1 MEKLKLF
8 ISDLKSVS
16 RATATSKKKL
26 RIFVSV
32 VFTNFIVFS
41 DIVVILF
48 ISSFFTDIVIPDF
61 LEYFKIFEYKILFP
75 IFVLLRFLLIFLDKL
90 NIFGL
95 QFEIEK
101 NLRTYMIRQIF
112 NKGNYSISDTYYF
125 INTISV
131 QVGAFFKTLA
141 NFISSGIQVLIF
153 STYLLYTNK
162 EIINYYFFGILILI
176 LPTLYLTKLARK
188 YAHTSYH
195 YGDKV
200 SGEIESVI
208 DNLFLIKVLKKTGN
222 EINNFS
228 NFLTN
233 YYESRIN
240 DIKTGT
246 LNVILPNFLTIFV
259 ISVVLVST
267 ENLILLKLE
276 LIGVLLRLFQS
287 ISSLNSNLHLV
298 SAFHVYIEKYLD
310 FVEDGKSQFSQNY
323 EVNSQESQFIIE
335 FKNLSFKYFGTDD
348 YLFHNLNLNIEK
360 YKHYVIVGP
369 NGSGKSTLLG
379 LAAGVLYAQE
389 GKVVSSSNKVGY
401 ISSTPMIFNKS
412 IRENIL
418 YGNENEK
425 ISDEQIIKQLESFQV
440 FSDKRSTNLDLMISN
455 KSLSSGQMQKISF
468 IRSIL
473 GNIDLLVLDES
484 TANLDKE
491 TKEIIFNNL
500 SNLNISVIN
509 STHDISELKN
519 YDYKIEIKNIDDKR
533 ELVVS

>member
-228 NFLTN
+228 NF
-233 YYESRIN
+233 
-240 DIKTGT
+240 
-246 LNVILPNFLTIFV
+246 
-259 ISVVLVST
+259 
-267 ENLILLKLE
+267 
-276 LIGVLLRLFQS
+276 
-287 ISSLNSNLHLV
+287 
-298 SAFHVYIEKYLD
+298 
-310 FVEDGKSQFSQNY
+310 
-323 EVNSQESQFIIE
+323 
-335 FKNLSFKYFGTDD
+335 
-348 YLFHNLNLNIEK
+348 
-360 YKHYVIVGP
+360 
-369 NGSGKSTLLG
+369 
-379 LAAGVLYAQE
+379 
-389 GKVVSSSNKVGY
+389 
-401 ISSTPMIFNKS
+401 
-412 IRENIL
+412 
-418 YGNENEK
+418 
-425 ISDEQIIKQLESFQV
+425 
-440 FSDKRSTNLDLMISN
+440 
-455 KSLSSGQMQKISF
+455 
-468 IRSIL
+468 
-473 GNIDLLVLDES
+473 
-484 TANLDKE
+484 
-491 TKEIIFNNL
+491 
-500 SNLNISVIN
+500 
-509 STHDISELKN
+509 
-519 YDYKIEIKNIDDKR
+519 
-533 ELVVS
+533 

>member
-1 MEKLKLF
+1 M
-8 ISDLKSVS
+8 
-16 RATATSKKKL
+16 
-26 RIFVSV
+26 
-32 VFTNFIVFS
+32 
-41 DIVVILF
+41 
-48 ISSFFTDIVIPDF
+48 
-61 LEYFKIFEYKILFP
+61 
-75 IFVLLRFLLIFLDKL
+75 
-90 NIFGL
+90 
-95 QFEIEK
+95 
-101 NLRTYMIRQIF
+101 
-112 NKGNYSISDTYYF
+112 
-125 INTISV
+125 
-131 QVGAFFKTLA
+131 
-141 NFISSGIQVLIF
+141 
-153 STYLLYTNK
+153 
-162 EIINYYFFGILILI
+162 
-176 LPTLYLTKLARK
+176 YLTKLARK

-455 KSLSSGQMQKISF
+455 KSLSSGQMQKF
-468 IRSIL
+468 R
-473 GNIDLLVLDES
+473 
-484 TANLDKE
+484 
-491 TKEIIFNNL
+491 L
-500 SNLNISVIN
+500 SAQF
-509 STHDISELKN
+509 
-519 YDYKIEIKNIDDKR
+519 
-533 ELVVS
+533 